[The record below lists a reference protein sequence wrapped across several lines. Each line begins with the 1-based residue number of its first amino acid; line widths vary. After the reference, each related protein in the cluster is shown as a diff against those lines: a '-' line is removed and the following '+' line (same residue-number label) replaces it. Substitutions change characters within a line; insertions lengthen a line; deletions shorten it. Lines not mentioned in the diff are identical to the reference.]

1 MAPNDGAEFVFAVN
15 GGNDWL
21 SCCPLIASSQDE
33 QAWCAAGCK
42 EVPQFAA
49 AGGMEAP
56 LLAAAGCS
64 GVPQLAAAG
73 GMEAPQFAA
82 AGCKEG

>member
-1 MAPNDGAEFVFAVN
+1 MAPDDGAEFVFAVN

-42 EVPQFAA
+42 EVQQFAA
-49 AGGMEAP
+49 AGWN
-56 LLAAAGCS
+56 

>member
-1 MAPNDGAEFVFAVN
+1 MAPDDGAEFVFAVN

-21 SCCPLIASSQDE
+21 SCCPMIAASQDE

-49 AGGMEAP
+49 AG
-56 LLAAAGCS
+56 CS
-64 GVPQLAAAG
+64 GVPLLAAAG
-73 GMEAPQFAA
+73 GMEAPQLAA
-82 AGCKEG
+82 AGGKEG